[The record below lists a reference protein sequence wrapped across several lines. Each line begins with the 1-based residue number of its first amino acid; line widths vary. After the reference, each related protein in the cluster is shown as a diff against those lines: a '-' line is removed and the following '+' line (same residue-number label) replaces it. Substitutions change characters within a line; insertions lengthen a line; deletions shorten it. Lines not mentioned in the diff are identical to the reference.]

1 MNSDEF
7 YEYEDRAYIQP
18 TLSSGEQEKFISNL
32 RDLQTKNNAQI
43 AQQTYNLGTAVPS
56 NLGGLGGGEAYF
68 TSRYQVPQVNEMVNT
83 LKAAAKAQEL
93 NDIMTNYQAQLK
105 NQYSQAQRAYNKRQR
120 ARAAAGYGGYG
131 SDGSTGGYD
140 TDGGV
145 DQQTTYG
152 DVGIWDAVTF
162 DDDQA
167 FYGLNRLTRNPGES
181 DAEWQE
187 RVKQWTV
194 KNALANEVSGGKI
207 RPTFGGGNIV
217 SGKGGQVGGTSGGG
231 SW

>member
-93 NDIMTNYQAQLK
+93 NDAMSNYQAQLK

-140 TDGGV
+140 TDGV
-145 DQQTTYG
+145 IDVRDTSLPYG
-152 DVGIWDAVTF
+152 
-162 DDDQA
+162 
-167 FYGLNRLTRNPGES
+167 
-181 DAEWQE
+181 
-187 RVKQWTV
+187 
-194 KNALANEVSGGKI
+194 GGKVSSWTDSSSPYSMTSYGYS
-207 RPTFGGGNIV
+207 PTGELITEYYNPNTGNTY
-217 SGKGGQVGGTSGGG
+217 KYVGDKLSFINGEKAGILGNVYDFTYKQLGRFPNDN
-231 SW
+231 